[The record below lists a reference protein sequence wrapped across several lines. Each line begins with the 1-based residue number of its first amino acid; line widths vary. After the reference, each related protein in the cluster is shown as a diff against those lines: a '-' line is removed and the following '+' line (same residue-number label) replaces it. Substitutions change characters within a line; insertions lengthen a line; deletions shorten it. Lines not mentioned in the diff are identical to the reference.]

1 MRRWSLRLGLAAV
14 ALLLLATLP
23 PLVLFRRVPP
33 PTSAFMLRAH
43 FADPATGRAC
53 QTVHHHWVDAADLP
67 REVSAAVVMAED
79 QRFRQHHGFD
89 FGSIQKAVEERT
101 RSGRVRGASTLTQQ
115 VAKNLFLWPG
125 RSWLR
130 KAIEAW
136 YTVWLELLWAKPR
149 ILEVYLNL
157 AQFGPCV
164 FGVGAAA
171 EIYFHRSARYL
182 TPQQA
187 ALLAAVLPDPDK
199 LRVDDP
205 GPYTRR
211 RAAEILSLMR

>member
-1 MRRWSLRLGLAAV
+1 MRRWSLRLGLFAA
-14 ALLLLATLP
+14 ALLLLVTVP
-23 PLVLFRRVPP
+23 PLLVFRRVEPP
-33 PTSAFMLRAH
+33 ASAFMLRAH

-53 QTVHHHWVDAADLP
+53 DTVHHRWVDAAELP
-67 REVSAAVVMAED
+67 REVSDAVLMAED

-101 RSGRVRGASTLTQQ
+101 TRGRVRGASTLTQQ

-125 RSWLR
+125 RSWPR
-130 KAIEAW
+130 KALEAW
-136 YTVWLELLWAKPR
+136 YTVWLELLWDKPR
-149 ILEVYLNL
+149 ILEVYLNV

-164 FGVGAAA
+164 FGVAAAA
-171 EIYFHRSARYL
+171 EIYFHRPPRYL

-187 ALLAAVLPDPDK
+187 ALLAAVLPDPDG